1 MKKSLKI
8 ILNILP
14 VIIVSLGIVYIMNR
28 IIYSSYIKDYNNR
41 KTLSKV
47 IDFTENNSIE
57 LDDLTISL
65 ESLKYY
71 PEGNDEYSTGVEG
84 EDNNLLLTT
93 IKFSNETNLP
103 VVIKSLQYLIF
114 DKKNNI
120 LAADYHSENGLKYMK
135 GFLYEKYSE
144 TSYENIPDHM
154 VSIGRE
160 KDNITQNISIVSKTF
175 ATNLKSSPK
184 QLTIRLFDLEY
195 SINSQPAKSLGLDD
209 IEFVIKFN

>member
-1 MKKSLKI
+1 MKKLLKI

-14 VIIVSLGIVYIMNR
+14 VIIISLGIVYILNR